1 MHFLVPVI
9 LIFADNSGSH
19 FLLHVFCLAS
29 EQVEN
34 LPANTRHTGDVS
46 SIPGPG
52 RYAGG
57 ANGNPLQYFC
67 LENPMDRG
75 VWQAT
80 VSEVAKSQM
89 WLNDWAQAQS
99 MVMCVLTQNLRC
111 GKCDKKHGKTQITK

>member
-29 EQVEN
+29 EQVVEN

-57 ANGNPLQYFC
+57 GNGNPLQYFC
-67 LENPMDRG
+67 LENSMDRG

-89 WLNDWAQAQS
+89 
-99 MVMCVLTQNLRC
+99 
-111 GKCDKKHGKTQITK
+111 